1 MKIRTAPRTVMIVAA
16 TALAVGALPAA
27 ANAAQDPTGFA
38 SLSYLTVKTEFI
50 NGKRVVIHTPA
61 TDKLFATAPAS
72 FAEGSALTPNSY
84 AYSYDVSDDGDTLVV
99 AGQSRALTVPRENT
113 TYGMLLV
120 ERSGLT
126 TTTTSIAT
134 VFDSNPVLSPDG
146 AFVYWMDS
154 GKIWKYDV
162 AAKTTAT
169 VASARFAPQAEE
181 GVGRLAISPQG
192 TAAAVVYTRVS
203 KSGDLVSSR
212 IQIGRLDGVGTEWSY
227 TATVASDAAY
237 PVGSSLAFTTNTKVA
252 FNVWRGNDPY
262 KTWVVSPVGGTPT
275 VEKNPGIDA
284 VYDLGTDGANWY
296 SFQDLAGGGTQASKS
311 ADPFTPGTWQDFP
324 LGVGT
329 TRYIPAAAT
338 PPVAAADVTAVA
350 NRAKATSYLFFT
362 RSAVPTGTRVM
373 YASLAAY
380 LTDSTG
386 TRGVDEKAQS
396 RYGLLQSSTNGGAEW
411 TGSTRTTAGNEY
423 LMWPTGVKFGN
434 GYTAG
439 LTRNTWFQWCFEGD
453 AFVTRDCS
461 VTKKITVNPKVTTGV
476 QRSSGLERVY
486 GKALRVGGTAV
497 LSRFVSGK
505 WVVITTAPVSSTGTF
520 SFGFRQLPSGSY
532 KVATKADASWG
543 VGLKQFSL

>member
-16 TALAVGALPAA
+16 AALAVGTLPAV
-27 ANAAQDPTGFA
+27 ANAASDPTGFA
-38 SLSYLTVKTEFI
+38 SLSYLTYGGGT
-50 NGKRVVIHTPA
+50 HTTT
-61 TDKLFATAPAS
+61 TDKLWATAPGS
-72 FAEGSALTPNSY
+72 FAAGTALTPNSY

-99 AGQSRALTVPRENT
+99 AGQSRALTVPDLNT

-120 ERSGLT
+120 ERNGLT

-169 VASARFAPQAEE
+169 VASARFAPQAGE
-181 GVGRLAISPQG
+181 GVGRLAISPLG
-192 TAAAVVYTRVS
+192 TAAAVIYT
-203 KSGDLVSSR
+203 KSSGGALVSSR
-212 IQIGRLDGVGTEWSY
+212 IQIGRLDGIGTEWSY
-227 TATVASDAAY
+227 TATVASGASY
-237 PVGSSLAFTTNTKVA
+237 PVGSSLAFTTNTQVA
-252 FNVWRGNDPY
+252 FNVWRSGAPTG
-262 KTWVVSPVGGTPT
+262 TWAVSPIGGTPT
-275 VEKNPGIDA
+275 VDKAPGIGA
-284 VYDLGTDGANWY
+284 VYDLGTDGADWY
-296 SFQDLAGGGTQASKS
+296 GFQDVDGIGTQASKS
-311 ADPFTPGTWQDFP
+311 ATPFATGTWQDFP
-324 LGVGT
+324 LGTGT
-329 TRYIPAAAT
+329 TRYTPAAAT
-338 PPVAAADVTAVA
+338 PPVAAGGDVKDVV
-350 NRAKATSYLFFT
+350 NRAKPTSYLFFAK
-362 RSAVPTGTRVM
+362 SAVPTGTKVM

-386 TRGVDEKAQS
+386 TRGADVKAQS
-396 RYGLLQSSTNGGAEW
+396 RFGQLRTSTDGGVSW
-411 TGSTRTTAGNEY
+411 TGSSTTGAGAK
-423 LMWPTGVKFGN
+423 LLTWPTGAPFGN

-439 LTRNTWFQWCFEGD
+439 LTRNTWFQWCFAGD
-453 AFVTRDCS
+453 VFTSNDCS
-461 VTKKITVNPKVTTGV
+461 ITKKITVNPKVTTGV

-520 SFGFRQLPSGSY
+520 SFGFRQLPAGSY